1 MDITNIMDIR
11 RFIDTD
17 IDTDRG
23 LTIKEPVSTDF
34 EIAEILYKNQD
45 KTVFFENVT
54 GFDFRVIG
62 NICHSRD
69 SLCNAIGTSKSE
81 YIGYVLNAIENPT
94 DPTIIEDSEHAGRY
108 GRHKEIGSLFD
119 LPVLKHF
126 EKDGGR
132 YITAGIVI
140 GKDREFGRN
149 VSFHRMM
156 VIDDNRMAIRLCRR
170 HLYRYYKRAKRSGK
184 PLEIAVSI
192 GLHPVILYA
201 AAYSLPLGYDE
212 FSLASSLTERLTGKP
227 LELIKCQ
234 TVDLEVP
241 RYSEIIIEG
250 KIMPEPL
257 VDEGPFV
264 DITGTYDIVRK
275 QPVIEV
281 SKIYHKIDPIY
292 HALLPSG
299 AEHKIFMGMP
309 QEPRIFRAVKKEA
322 AVKNVCLTEGG
333 CNWLHGVV
341 SIKKEN
347 EDDGKRAI
355 RAALDGHPSMKHVI
369 IVDDDI
375 DIFNPTAC
383 EFALATRFQADR
395 DAIMFEN
402 EKGSS
407 LDPSAGEGSLT
418 TKVGLDAT
426 KPLGR
431 RGADFEPARFPD
443 S

>member
-1 MDITNIMDIR
+1 MEIMDIHG
-11 RFIDTD
+11 FIG
-17 IDTDRG
+17 RA
-23 LTIKEPVSTDF
+23 LKIKEPVSTEF
-34 EIAEILYKNQD
+34 EIAKILYKNQD

-62 NICHSRD
+62 NVCHSRD
-69 SLCNAIGTSKSE
+69 SLCNAIGTSKPG
-81 YIGYVLNAIENPT
+81 YIGHVLNAIENPVA
-94 DPTIIEDSEHAGRY
+94 PAIAGDEY
-108 GRHKEIGSLFD
+108 GKRKEIKSLFD
-119 LPVLKHF
+119 LPILRHF

-132 YITAGIVI
+132 YVTAGIVI

-156 VIDDNRMAIRLCRR
+156 VLDDNRMAIRLCKR
-170 HLYRYYKRAKRSGK
+170 HLHKYHERAGRSGK
-184 PLEIAVSI
+184 PLEIAISI
-192 GLHPVILYA
+192 GLHPAVLYA
-201 AAYSLPLGYDE
+201 AAYSLPRGRDE
-212 FSLASSLTERLTGKP
+212 FSLASSLTERLTGEP
-227 LELIKCQ
+227 LELVKCK

-241 RYSEIIIEG
+241 EHSEIIIEG
-250 KIMPEPL
+250 TILPEAL

-264 DITGTYDIVRK
+264 DITGTYDVVRK

-299 AEHKIFMGMP
+299 TEHKIFMGMP
-309 QEPRIFRAVKKEA
+309 QEPRIFNSVRKEVT
-322 AVKNVCLTEGG
+322 VKNVCLTKGG
-333 CNWLHGVV
+333 CNWLHGAV
-341 SIKKEN
+341 SIRKER
-347 EDDGKRAI
+347 EGDGKKAI
-355 RAALDGHPSMKHVI
+355 RAAIDGHPSMKHVI

-375 DIFNPTAC
+375 DIFDPAAV
-383 EFALATRFQADR
+383 EFALATRFQAGKDTLT
-395 DAIMFEN
+395 FEN

-431 RGADFEPARFPD
+431 RGADFEQAKFPD
-443 S
+443 G